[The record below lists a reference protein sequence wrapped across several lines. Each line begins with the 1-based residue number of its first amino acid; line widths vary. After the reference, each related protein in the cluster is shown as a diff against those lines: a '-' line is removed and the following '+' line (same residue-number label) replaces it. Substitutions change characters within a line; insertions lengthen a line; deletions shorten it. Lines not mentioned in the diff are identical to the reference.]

1 MTIKE
6 KNTNIE
12 KEHLFILKLLLSLI
26 VIPMFYW
33 FVFLFAKSFVASSTQ
48 IVLKKISLIAIKNVV
63 TYYFL
68 PGISIL
74 SGMTNTIF
82 LKKWYYLLFQIF
94 INGISLLILFKS
106 YQEYIC
112 LPLTWYI
119 IINLLLII
127 LAAIVTNLF
136 FKYRKKNRN

>member
-1 MTIKE
+1 MTIKQ
-6 KNTNIE
+6 TNIE
-12 KEHLFILKLLLSLI
+12 KEPLFILKLLLSLI